1 MEARDTPAIPTQ
13 EDIIIGRPYYAAFNN
28 NNNNNNN
35 TSSFMSGTTLL
46 SSLFPPHH
54 DRELSAAA
62 DASKNHREAEKR
74 RRERI
79 NSHLQRLRSL
89 LPCNSKTDK
98 ASLLAKVVE
107 HVRDLKQRTSDD
119 IAKCTDVLPSET
131 DEISVL
137 HVVGRHHR
145 LNQRSVYKATL
156 CCEDRLDLLPE
167 LIKTLKSLR
176 LKTLKAE
183 MSTLGGRARNV
194 LIIAGEEEEEEENS
208 IGFVRE
214 ALKSVVDRSNGSGYR
229 CKRRRV
235 LDQRSI

>member
-28 NNNNNNN
+28 NN

-54 DRELSAAA
+54 DEGLSAAA
-62 DASKNHREAEKR
+62 ASKNHREAEKR

-194 LIIAGEEEEEEENS
+194 LIIAGEEEEEEE
-208 IGFVRE
+208 E
-214 ALKSVVDRSNGSGYR
+214 ALKSVVDRSNGSGDR

>member
-28 NNNNNNN
+28 NN
-35 TSSFMSGTTLL
+35 TSSFTSGTTLL

-54 DRELSAAA
+54 DEGLSAAAAAA

-214 ALKSVVDRSNGSGYR
+214 ALKSVVDRSNGSGDQ